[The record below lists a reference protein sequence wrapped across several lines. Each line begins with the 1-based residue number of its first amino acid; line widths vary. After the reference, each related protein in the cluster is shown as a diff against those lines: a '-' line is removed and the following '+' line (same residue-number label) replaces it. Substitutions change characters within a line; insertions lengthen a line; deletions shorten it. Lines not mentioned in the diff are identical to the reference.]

1 MLNKIELA
9 GFKSIYEMK
18 LELRPLNVL
27 IGANGAGKSN
37 FISFFK
43 LLNYIMSGYLQ
54 GYVGE
59 SGGADSLLYYGSKC
73 TPQLSGTLYFTTNT
87 GENVYHLRLVSAAQD
102 TLLFA
107 DEAISFTPKGYLVN
121 SPVSLGAGHKE
132 TLLSEKINESRVN
145 VKSTKIN
152 FKTAKVIKNIMDR
165 WRVYHFHD
173 TSPQVKIKKT
183 GYIEDCNYLR
193 HDAGNLAVFL
203 YMLKQT
209 KEQYYRRIVSTIR
222 LMAPFFDDFELV
234 PSKYNQNY
242 ILLNWKESGSH
253 PDLIFGPHQLS
264 DGTLRMMALV
274 TLLLQPELPNL
285 IIIDEPELG
294 LHPYAITVLAS
305 LLRSVS
311 AKTQIIVSTQSVTLI
326 DQLKLDDLIVVDL
339 KDNQSVFKRLSKQEF
354 EVWLE
359 EYSPGELWEKNVLGG
374 RPSRG

>member
-9 GFKSIYEMK
+9 GYKSIYEME

-59 SGGADSLLYYGSKC
+59 SGGADSLLYYGSKH
-73 TPQLSGTLYFTTNT
+73 TPQLSGTLYFTTDA
-87 GENVYHLRLVSAAQD
+87 GENIYHLRLVSAAQD
-102 TLLFA
+102 NLLFA
-107 DEAISFTPKGYLVN
+107 DEGISFTKKGYPLNSLV
-121 SPVSLGAGHKE
+121 SIGAGHKE
-132 TLLSEKINESRVN
+132 TMLSEQIKNTRINA
-145 VKSTKIN
+145 KATKI
-152 FKTAKVIKNIMDR
+152 FKTAKIIKNIMDR

-173 TSPQVKIKKT
+173 TSPQAKIKKT

-193 HDAGNLAVFL
+193 HDAGNLAVYL
-203 YMLKQT
+203 YMLKKT

-305 LLRSVS
+305 LLRGAS

-326 DQLKLDDLIVVDL
+326 DQLELDDLIVVDR
-339 KDNQSVFKRLSKQEF
+339 KDNQSVFKRLSNHEF

-359 EYSPGELWEKNVLGG
+359 EYSLGELWEKNVLGG